1 MTYKAEHNGYEAE
14 GQTHT
19 PLHVRL
25 STPDG
30 KGSSARVFGV
40 PATPEAVEFFDY
52 NKELFP
58 QDVIESLQRGYGKAL
73 ETAGWFS
80 EGGIK

>member
-1 MTYKAEHNGYEAE
+1 MTYKAEYNGYEAE
-14 GQTHT
+14 GETHT

-40 PATPEAVEFFDY
+40 PATPEAVELFDY
-52 NKELFP
+52 NKALFP
-58 QDVIESLQRGYGKAL
+58 QDVIDELARGYGKAL
-73 ETAGWFS
+73 EAAGWFS
-80 EGGIK
+80 KEGVK